1 MTFHDRK
8 TFYLINDR
16 VRANAIEMVRAAS
29 PESVVTVSPKTR
41 TNEQNAK
48 LHAML
53 SDLARSDLT
62 WAGKRR
68 TMEEWKALMISAHA
82 VATNNGGE
90 VIPGIEGEFVAIRES
105 SAQMSVSRAASLI
118 EYLSA
123 FCATHGVEMRD
134 TSDGGWNQDPG
145 SAPLEPEPEAGAIQA
160 REEPVAASASEFSEA
175 DAKWLVPTARQMWAF
190 AFTGEPARVKAVA
203 KSIIEDTPAYI
214 GKLAREKAGSILVHC
229 LAVAADLHLANTNR
243 RLVAGIAG
251 ISEAELRE
259 VET

>member
-1 MTFHDRK
+1 MTFHGRR
-8 TFYLINDR
+8 TFYLISDR

-48 LHAML
+48 MHAML

-68 TMEEWKALMISAHA
+68 SMEEWKALMISAHA

-90 VIPGIEGEFVAIRES
+90 VIPGIEGELVAIRES
-105 SAQMSVSRAASLI
+105 SARMSVSRAASLI

-145 SAPLEPEPEAGAIQA
+145 SAPLEPEPEAGAIEA
-160 REEPVAASASEFSEA
+160 REEPVAAPASEDFTA
-175 DAKWLVPTARQMWAF
+175 DEWKWLRGMARPLWVV
-190 AFTGEPARVKAVA
+190 AFTMDKDRVQAMAKTFVPPADIRQPAKDKARAITRLCIEVADGEDVA
-203 KSIIEDTPAYI
+203 T
-214 GKLAREKAGSILVHC
+214 R
-229 LAVAADLHLANTNR
+229 R
-243 RLVAGIAG
+243 RLVAAHMG